1 MIQRYTICSPK
12 KLLSIRFEAGV
23 LVPYKPNYN
32 AASGN
37 LLPVITDKHPDRFSL
52 LQWGLVP
59 FDSKDSQIADKLL
72 NARIETIKGKQPF
85 ADLLPNNRCLILA
98 DSFYIWKEVHGVKTP
113 YRVTMKDE
121 SLFAIAGIWD
131 EWKMEESDE
140 SRLFG
145 SFSMITIAANKAIAS
160 YQDRMPAIVPKE
172 HESNWLKRITE
183 TSEEELISLITPIDE
198 SLLKIYK
205 VDTHVNNTE
214 INGAKVIREANSTS
228 TGFTLS
234 LFD

>member
-12 KLLSIRFEAGV
+12 KTLSIRFEAGV
-23 LVPYKPNYN
+23 LVPYKANYN

-37 LLPVITDKHPDRFSL
+37 LLPVITDKHPDRVSL

-59 FDSKDSQIADKLL
+59 YDSKDSQIADKLL
-72 NARIETIKGKQPF
+72 NARVETIKGKQPF

-121 SLFAIAGIWD
+121 SIFAIAGIWD

-145 SFSMITIAANKAIAS
+145 SFSMITTAS
-160 YQDRMPAIVPKE
+160 NSLIGNYQDRMPAIIPKE
-172 HESNWLKRITE
+172 QESNWLKRITE
-183 TSEEELISLITPIDE
+183 TSEEELIKILTPVSE
-198 SLLKIYK
+198 ELLNIYK
-205 VDTHVNNTE
+205 VNTLVNNLE
-214 INGAKVIREANSTS
+214 NNSAKVIREANSTS
-228 TGFTLS
+228 TGTLS